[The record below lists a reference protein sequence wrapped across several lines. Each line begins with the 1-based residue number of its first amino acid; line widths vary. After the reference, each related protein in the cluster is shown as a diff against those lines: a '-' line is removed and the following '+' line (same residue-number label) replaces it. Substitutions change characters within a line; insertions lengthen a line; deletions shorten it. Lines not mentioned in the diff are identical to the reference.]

1 MDVDQLLELLLHGN
15 QLKRTARTGWVQ
27 RGVPLPENVAA
38 HTFGV
43 VYATL
48 LLAEVVEQPIDLAAA
63 LAMAAL
69 HDLPEGL
76 TTDIPTP
83 AWRFLP
89 SGAKTS
95 AERQAMAQIAGE
107 TPTGGRLLAWWEEL
121 LANETAEAHLVH
133 DADKLDQYLQAVVYE
148 QQTGNRLL
156 QEFWLVAHR
165 FHYPQAQAV
174 YDELRRRVSR
184 SVGQYASTTEH

>member
-1 MDVDQLLELLLHGN
+1 MEVDRILELLLHGN

-48 LLAEVVEQPIDLAAA
+48 LLAELVERPIDLAAA

-89 SGAKTS
+89 SGSKTS
-95 AERQAMAQIAGE
+95 AERQAMEQIAGE
-107 TPTGGRLLAWWEEL
+107 TPVGRRLLAWWEEL
-121 LANETAEAHLVH
+121 LLNETAEAQLVH
-133 DADKLDQYLQAVVYE
+133 DADKIDQYLQAVVYE

-165 FHYPQAQAV
+165 FYYPQAQAV
-174 YDELRRRVSR
+174 YDELRRRRGV
-184 SVGQYASTTEH
+184 VGQYSVGP